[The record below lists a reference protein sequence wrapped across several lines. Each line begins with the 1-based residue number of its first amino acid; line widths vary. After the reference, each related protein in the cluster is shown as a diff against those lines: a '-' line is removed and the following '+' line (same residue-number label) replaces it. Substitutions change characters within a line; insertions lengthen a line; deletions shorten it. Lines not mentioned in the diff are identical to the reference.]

1 LAKNQISFANLS
13 VRFGEKEL
21 LDYKEIVTRAFLN
34 DTNIRSYGKTSYFFF
49 ETEMYWANENDP
61 LSLVIAGR
69 FVKDTVLTR
78 EQILKDS
85 DLVLDHQ
92 SIRSSPSAFFVF
104 FLADHRLAYMPE
116 TANPPT
122 LSNFEATIERFIK
135 DEFARFLKEWRD
147 AQREKIPN
155 YTWNMAYRD
164 HVPPAVNLVPL
175 TSKDSIAQFVAKF
188 SKINA
193 LTVHLIER
201 NQDIDGGN
209 LFERLTKKSE
219 PLEPTSAKFVV
230 QAGKDGLEIDETK
243 GFVQETTEGG
253 YERVALRGEDQ
264 NGAELKGSNDEFN
277 LRIDLDA
284 ADLSKV
290 QKVEAIYESYV
301 AQKNAG
307 NIVVTPR
314 AVDEVAPILREIFDE
329 DE

>member
-1 LAKNQISFANLS
+1 MFKSFWLDAL
-13 VRFGEKEL
+13 EKL
-21 LDYKEIVTRAFLN
+21 Q
-34 DTNIRSYGKTSYFFF
+34 
-49 ETEMYWANENDP
+49 
-61 LSLVIAGR
+61 
-69 FVKDTVLTR
+69 FVCMGSG
-78 EQILKDS
+78 LKD
-85 DLVLDHQ
+85 
-92 SIRSSPSAFFVF
+92 P
-104 FLADHRLAYMPE
+104 
-116 TANPPT
+116 
-122 LSNFEATIERFIK
+122 
-135 DEFARFLKEWRD
+135 
-147 AQREKIPN
+147 
-155 YTWNMAYRD
+155 
-164 HVPPAVNLVPL
+164 
-175 TSKDSIAQFVAKF
+175 
-188 SKINA
+188 
-193 LTVHLIER
+193 VHLIER